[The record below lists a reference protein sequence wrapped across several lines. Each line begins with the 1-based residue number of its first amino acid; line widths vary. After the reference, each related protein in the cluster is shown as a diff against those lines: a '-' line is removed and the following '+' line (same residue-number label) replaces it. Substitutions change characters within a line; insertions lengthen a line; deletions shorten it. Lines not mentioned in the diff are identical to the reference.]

1 MVQLVANFLSNKTMD
16 PTIPVEVWNKAV
28 DDCYAAVCPERGR
41 KTTFYIPRKRAKE
54 LGLNMK
60 DTISE

>member
-1 MVQLVANFLSNKTMD
+1 MD
-16 PTIPVEVWNKAV
+16 STIPFEVWNKAV
-28 DDCYAAVCPERGR
+28 SDCYAAVSAERGR
-41 KTTFYIPRKRAKE
+41 KTAFYILRKRAKE